1 MKKIYN
7 PAVTDVFEAIG
18 IIAAFYSVLAI
29 VAFIVW

>member
-1 MKKIYN
+1 MKKIYSS
-7 PAVTDVFEAIG
+7 DVLAAIG